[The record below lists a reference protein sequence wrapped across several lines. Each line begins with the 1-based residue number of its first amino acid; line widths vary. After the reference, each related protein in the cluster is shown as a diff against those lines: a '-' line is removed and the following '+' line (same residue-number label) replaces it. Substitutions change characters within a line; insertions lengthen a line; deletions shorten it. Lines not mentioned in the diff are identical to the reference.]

1 MRRFVLLIV
10 LGASV
15 IFTAA
20 CSYATDF
27 VIVNESD
34 APVIVRYEATDGP
47 GPFAP
52 SVTPAVVP
60 AADLSEDG
68 QQWTPTEFQVDEASR
83 AVITRLM
90 PGQALRIAT
99 MNHYSGHDYPNDAY
113 KYQIRRVTVS
123 GTHGELELFGEQA
136 RTGFTKIART
146 LYTLTYK

>member
-1 MRRFVLLIV
+1 MRRFVLLIA

-15 IFTAA
+15 ISTAA
-20 CSYATDF
+20 CSYVTDF

-34 APVIVRYEATDGP
+34 APVIVRYEANDAP

-52 SVTPAVVP
+52 SVDPAVVP

-68 QQWTPTEFQVDEASR
+68 QQWAPTEFQVDLASR
-83 AVITRLM
+83 SVTTRLM

-113 KYQIRRVTVS
+113 KYQIRRITVS
-123 GTHGELELFGEQA
+123 GNRGELELSGEQA

>member
-15 IFTAA
+15 ISTAA
-20 CSYATDF
+20 CSYVTDF

-47 GPFAP
+47 GTFVP

-68 QQWTPTEFQVDEASR
+68 QQWTPIEFQVDEASR
-83 AVITRLM
+83 AVITRLN

-99 MNHYSGHDYPNDAY
+99 MNHYSGHNYPNDAY
-113 KYQIRRVTVS
+113 KYQIRRITVS
-123 GTHGELELFGEQA
+123 GNRGELDLAGDQA
-136 RTGFTKIART
+136 RTSFTEVART